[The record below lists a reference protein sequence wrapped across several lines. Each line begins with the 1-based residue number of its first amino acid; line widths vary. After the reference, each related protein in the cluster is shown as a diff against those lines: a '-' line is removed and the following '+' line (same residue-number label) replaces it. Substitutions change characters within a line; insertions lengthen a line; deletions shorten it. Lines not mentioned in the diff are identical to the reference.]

1 MKIGIGDILGARL
14 FVDFVKEYT
23 QGHIGGYQKFLN
35 LVDEINREMLNK
47 FEDEAD
53 VDDKEVGGNK

>member
-23 QGHIGGYQKFLN
+23 QGHIGGYQKFLD
-35 LVDEINREMLNK
+35 LVDEINREMLVR
-47 FEDEAD
+47 FEEECE
-53 VDDKEVGGNK
+53 VDDTEGNK

>member
-23 QGHIGGYQKFLN
+23 QGHIGGYQKFLD
-35 LVDEINREMLNK
+35 LVDEINREMLFR
-47 FEDEAD
+47 FEEDAD